1 MKHCIWKI
9 YLVLEETFRRTPIL
23 RWFLQRFIYVQV
35 SMSLG
40 TVKNFTLFKLS
51 SNKPKSTAL
60 DFKTDFLGNKE
71 DSV

>member
-40 TVKNFTLFKLS
+40 TVKNFTPIK
-51 SNKPKSTAL
+51 N
-60 DFKTDFLGNKE
+60 
-71 DSV
+71 SVRVQ